1 MSDNRSNNIN
11 LRVSLP
17 EKKAIEKRAR
27 DRELSVSAFIR
38 SKHFSDQGHQQR
50 VNALKIKEPRLY
62 ALWFELNKQ
71 GNNLNQLAA
80 SVNGGRWSPAPEV
93 IRTLKEAR
101 KTTENALLTLHDLI
115 EEETVLMHRRGT
127 RVRQLILH
135 VRKMIFD
142 FWHVEVW
149 LLPYIRSSMQVYSC

>member
-62 ALWFELNKQ
+62 AIWFELNKQ

-127 RVRQLILH
+127 RVRQLILQPIDI
-135 VRKMIFD
+135 VGDD
-142 FWHVEVW
+142 FKTLIWMPPCSQDDFR
-149 LLPYIRSSMQVYSC
+149 LLAC